1 MNKLFND
8 KRLKYGTYSTVVA
21 LVVIG
26 ILIAVNLV
34 VSEFDYKF
42 DLTGEEIFSLS
53 DETKEVLNNVNE
65 DITIYTLFNTK
76 NNDNVVSMADEVLEQ
91 YRQNNKHIRVENK
104 DLYLYPDFAGQYSTE
119 DNPVSANG
127 MIVQKGE
134 RYKVISYNEYL
145 YNNAYLNVESLVT
158 SAIQYVCMTENPV
171 IYYVTGHN
179 EEDYNNF
186 TSVLSGLKS
195 VNYEL
200 EGISLLDKDIP
211 EDCTAL
217 MITDCARDYS
227 ENEAQKVKDYLA
239 NDGRALFVI
248 SEVSKADKPNLAS
261 IVSNYGVE
269 LSDSFIIEGDES
281 AYYQYPF
288 ALLPNVENHDV
299 NSNLLR
305 GGYRVWAY
313 SAKAITEV
321 DIKKQGLV
329 IEPLLTTTNKSFIKA
344 DGNQSFNQETGDPQG
359 PFNVAV
365 AVTDSTYTDTS
376 HTTKAVVCSSA
387 AMLYPD
393 VDSYVS
399 GANSG
404 FILGAVNWLNDDDSS
419 LYIAPKSLQSESTLI
434 DNAQRNKIMLL
445 SVYVLPGILFILGAV
460 VWVRRRN
467 K

>member
-53 DETKEVLNNVNE
+53 DETKEVLNIVNE

-91 YRQNNKHIRVENK
+91 YQQNSKHIKVENK

-127 MIVQKGE
+127 MIVQKGD

-186 TSVLSGLKS
+186 TSVTAGLNS
-195 VNYEL
+195 VNYEM
-200 EGISLLDKDIP
+200 EGISLLDNNIP

-227 ENEAQKVKDYLA
+227 EEEAQKVKDYLA
-239 NDGRALFVI
+239 NDGRAIFVI
-248 SEVSKADKPNLAS
+248 SEVNKTDKPNLAG

-269 LSDSFIIEGDES
+269 LSESFIIEGDES

-288 ALLPNVENHDV
+288 ALLPNVESHDV
-299 NSNLLR
+299 NSSLLR

-344 DGNQSFNQETGDPQG
+344 DGNQSFNQEAGDPQG
-359 PFNVAV
+359 PYNVAV

-376 HTTKAVVCSSA
+376 HTTKVVVLSSA

-393 VDSYVS
+393 FDSYVS
-399 GANSG
+399 GANSS

-445 SVYVLPGILFILGAV
+445 SVYIMPGVLFVLGAV